1 MTIAFTSVMSIFIIE
16 RIDERKGTISLIP
29 LLMAGIISILYWR
42 QAHYLFLWFKL
53 YRVVISNKL
62 SICNVWSFL
71 ILVNFNILLLII
83 YVHVCVCV
91 CVYCEVTCFLFC
103 SKMSYDFGKKNKKP
117 LKNIFK
123 IIEKKIIGR
132 YCMKIS

>member
-62 SICNVWSFL
+62 SICYVWSCL

-91 CVYCEVTCFLFC
+91 YIYIV
-103 SKMSYDFGKKNKKP
+103 K
-117 LKNIFK
+117 
-123 IIEKKIIGR
+123 
-132 YCMKIS
+132 